1 MVRGKSSHVNDRER
15 LIRSMQM
22 TFPVMCGK
30 WKAALPSRSS
40 Y

>member
-1 MVRGKSSHVNDRER
+1 
-15 LIRSMQM
+15 MQM